1 MEVTPMESNTNVNG
15 FSRDFRSEL
24 AGVIQSVAPEVVSD
38 GKIDFVKLEE
48 LLKGDIQGG
57 IERFG
62 LFWPGKKQA
71 LRIAQEPT
79 SATLLPSEGNSAD
92 WDTTQ
97 NIFIEGDNLEVL
109 KILQKR
115 YHNSIKVIYID
126 PPYNTGGEF
135 IYPDK
140 FQEGL
145 TGYLEFSQQINAD
158 GQKLNSNSESDGR
171 FHSNWLS
178 MMYPRLKLA
187 RNLLTDD
194 GVIFISI
201 DDHEIEN
208 LLRIGKEI
216 FGENNHATTFIWQKK
231 KKPSFLHANVG
242 SMTEYVVAFTRN
254 FKSTF
259 PFSIDTTTEGKKYPL
274 NNAGNGIR
282 TLRFPAGS
290 VNFTDSDAMFLPQ
303 DMTEGNIKSR
313 LLEKVI
319 VKNHKNVNEI
329 VLEGEWRYSQE
340 KLDSI
345 ISAGELITISKA
357 PFRPNHVKAGGEI
370 KKMHN
375 LLTPQT
381 YNMDTNEDATAHLS
395 SMMGGDY
402 FDNPKP
408 VSLIKTLLKAVTYDD
423 PEATVLDFFA
433 GSGSTAEAVIRLN
446 QEEGGRRNFILV
458 QLPEPTK
465 PDTPAFLAGYKTIS
479 SLSRARILRVREA
492 LASGDQGLFSSSSEE
507 IDSGFRAFT
516 LAESNFGQW
525 RASSSIEKDELQGML
540 LDLQDSAKDGANQ
553 SSLLFEILLK
563 LGVGLGEQ
571 LTRISV
577 ANLELFSIGE
587 NSLLIYLNQETKPSL
602 EQLRMIA
609 ELNPAKLVVLED
621 AFQGDDQLK
630 TNFKQICKSSSI
642 ELWTA

>member
-1 MEVTPMESNTNVNG
+1 MESDANVNG
-15 FSRDFRSEL
+15 FSPDFRSEL
-24 AGVIQSVAPEVVSD
+24 ASVIQSVAPEVVSD

-48 LLKGDIQGG
+48 LLNGDIQSG

-79 SATLLPSEGNSAD
+79 SATLLPSEGNSAE
-92 WDTTQ
+92 WDSTQ

-145 TGYLEFSQQINAD
+145 AGYLEFSQQTNAD

-274 NNAGNGIR
+274 NNAGNGIK

-290 VNFTDSDAMFLPQ
+290 VNFTDSEAEFLPQ

-313 LLEKVI
+313 LLEKLI
-319 VKNHKNVNEI
+319 VKKHKNVNEI
-329 VLEGEWRYSQE
+329 VLEGEWRYSQD

-395 SMMGGDY
+395 ALMGGDY

-433 GSGSTAEAVIRLN
+433 GSGSTAEAVLRLN
-446 QEEGGRRNFILV
+446 QEDGGRRKFIVV

-465 PDTPAFLAGYKTIS
+465 PDTPAFEAGYKTIS
-479 SLSRARILRVREA
+479 ALSRARIMRVRDS
-492 LASGDQGLFSSSSEE
+492 LASGDHGLFSSSFDEF
-507 IDSGFRAFT
+507 DSGFRAFT
-516 LAESNFGQW
+516 LSESNFGKW
-525 RASSSIEKDELQGML
+525 RVSSSIEKDELQGIL
-540 LDLQDSAKDGANQ
+540 LDLQDSSKDGANQ
-553 SSLLFEILLK
+553 TSLLFEILLK
-563 LGVGLGEQ
+563 LGVGLNER

-577 ANLELFSIGE
+577 NNLELFSIGE
-587 NSLLIYLNQETKPSL
+587 KSLLVYLNEEIKPSL
-602 EQLRMIA
+602 EQFREIA

-630 TNFKQICKSSSI
+630 TNLKQICKSNAI

>member
-1 MEVTPMESNTNVNG
+1 MESDNSISGYST
-15 FSRDFRSEL
+15 DFRTEL
-24 AGVIQSVAPEVVSD
+24 ARVIESVSPDVISD
-38 GKIDFVKLEE
+38 GKIDFSKLEE
-48 LLKGDIQGG
+48 LLKDDIQGG

-71 LRIAQEPT
+71 LRTAQEPT
-79 SATLLPSEGNSAD
+79 TATLLPNEEESFEWES
-92 WDTTQ
+92 TK

-109 KILQKR
+109 KVLQKR

-145 TGYLEFSQQINAD
+145 TGYLEFSQQINSE
-158 GQKLNSNSESDGR
+158 GQKLTSNSESDGR
-171 FHSNWLS
+171 YHSNWLS

-216 FGENNHATTFIWQKK
+216 FGENNHSATFIWQKK

-254 FKSTF
+254 HKSTF
-259 PFSIDTTTEGKKYPL
+259 PFSVDTTTEGKKYPI
-274 NNAGNGIR
+274 NNAGNSMK
-282 TLRFPAGS
+282 TLKFPPAS
-290 VNFTDSDAMFLPQ
+290 VTFTDPEVVYLPQ
-303 DMTEGNIKSR
+303 DMSEGNIKCR
-313 LLEKVI
+313 LLEKLT
-319 VKNHKNVNEI
+319 VKNHKNVNTI
-329 VLEGEWRYSQE
+329 VIEGEWRYSQD
-340 KLDSI
+340 KLNSI
-345 ISAGELITISKA
+345 IAEGDLITISKA

-381 YNMDTNEDATAHLS
+381 YNLETNEDATAHLS
-395 SMMGGDY
+395 SLLGGDY

-408 VSLIKTLLKAVTYDD
+408 VSLIQMLVKAVTYDD

-433 GSGSTAEAVIRLN
+433 GSGSTAEAVIKMN
-446 QEEGGRRNFILV
+446 SEDGGQRKFILV
-458 QLPEPTK
+458 QLPELIK
-465 PDTPAFLAGYKTIS
+465 SDAPAYSAGYKTIS
-479 SLSRARILRVREA
+479 ALSRSRIKRV
-492 LASGDQGLFSSSSEE
+492 GDSISNGSEGLFSSNVDNL
-507 IDSGFRAFT
+507 DSGFRAFT
-516 LAESNFGQW
+516 LAESNFAKWQ
-525 RASSSIEKDELQGML
+525 ASSSMQAKDLQEIL
-540 LDLQDSAKDGANQ
+540 LDIKDSAANGTSQ
-553 SSLLFEILLK
+553 SALLFEILLK
-563 LGVGLGEQ
+563 QGIGLSEQ
-571 LTRISV
+571 ITKISV
-577 ANLELFSIGE
+577 GALEVFSIAN
-587 NSLLIYLNQETKPSL
+587 NSMLVYLNEHVKPSL
-602 EQLRMIA
+602 SQFSELIA
-609 ELNPAKLVVLED
+609 LKPAKLIVLED
-621 AFQGDDQLK
+621 AFSGDDELK
-630 TNFKQICKSSSI
+630 TNLKQMCTSSLV

>member
-1 MEVTPMESNTNVNG
+1 MESIASVSG
-15 FSRDFRSEL
+15 YSPDFRSEL
-24 AGVIQSVAPEVVSD
+24 ASVIQSVAPEVISD

-48 LLKGDIQGG
+48 LLNVDIQGG
-57 IERFG
+57 MERFG

-71 LRIAQEPT
+71 LRIAQEPS
-79 SATLLPSEGNSAD
+79 SATLLPSEGDSAD

-145 TGYLEFSQQINAD
+145 AGYLEFSHQTNAD

-194 GVIFISI
+194 GVMFISI
-201 DDHEIEN
+201 DDHEIDN

-242 SMTEYVVAFTRN
+242 SMTEYIVAFTRN

-259 PFSIDTTTEGKKYPL
+259 PFSVDTTTEGKKYPL
-274 NNAGNGIR
+274 NNAGNGMR
-282 TLRFPAGS
+282 TLRFPVGS
-290 VNFTDSDAMFLPQ
+290 VTFTDSEAEFLPQ

-313 LLEKVI
+313 LLEKLK
-319 VKNHKNVNEI
+319 VKNHKNVNEL
-329 VLEGEWRYSQE
+329 VLEGEWRYSQD

-357 PFRPNHVKAGGEI
+357 PFRPNHVKVGGDI

-375 LLTPQT
+375 LLTPLT
-381 YNMDTNEDATAHLS
+381 YNLETNEDATAHLS
-395 SMMGGDY
+395 SLMGGDY

-408 VSLIKTLLKAVTYDD
+408 VNLIKTLLKAVTYDD
-423 PEATVLDFFA
+423 PEAIVLDFFA
-433 GSGSTAEAVIRLN
+433 GSGSTAEAVMRLN
-446 QEEGGRRNFILV
+446 LEEGGNRKFIAV
-458 QLPEPTK
+458 QLPEPIK
-465 PDTPAFLAGYKTIS
+465 SETPAYNAGFKTIS
-479 SLSRARILRVREA
+479 ALSRARIHRVRDS
-492 LASGDQGLFSSSSEE
+492 LSSGHSNLFEPNTE
-507 IDSGFRAFT
+507 DFDSGFRAFT
-516 LAESNFGQW
+516 LSESNFGKW
-525 RASSSIEKDELQGML
+525 RVSSSIDRDELQGLL
-540 LDLQDSAKDGANQ
+540 LDLKDSAKDGANQ
-553 SSLLFEILLK
+553 MALLFEVLLK
-563 LGVGLGEQ
+563 LGFGLGEQ
-571 LTRISV
+571 VTTIIV
-577 ANLELFSIGE
+577 ADLKLFSIGE
-587 NSLLIYLNQETKPSL
+587 RSLLVYLDEDIKPSL
-602 EQLRMIA
+602 DQFREITS
-609 ELNPAKLVVLED
+609 LNPAKFVVLED
-621 AFQGDDQLK
+621 VFQGDDELK
-630 TNFKQICKSSSI
+630 TNLKQICKSSSI

>member
-1 MEVTPMESNTNVNG
+1 MESIARIDG
-15 FSRDFRSEL
+15 FSPNFRSQL
-24 AGVIQSVAPEVVSD
+24 ANVIQSVAPEVVSD

-48 LLKGDIQGG
+48 LLGGDIQVGM
-57 IERFG
+57 ERFG
-62 LFWPGKKQA
+62 LFWPGKRHA
-71 LRIAQEPT
+71 LRTAQEPS
-79 SATLLPSEGNSAD
+79 SATLLPCEVDSAD
-92 WDTTQ
+92 WETTK

-145 TGYLEFSQQINAD
+145 AGYLEFSQQTNSD
-158 GQKLNSNSESDGR
+158 GQKLTSNSESDGR

-216 FGENNHATTFIWQKK
+216 FGENNHAATFIWQKK

-254 FKSTF
+254 FKNTF
-259 PFSIDTTTEGKKYPL
+259 PFSIDTTTEGKKYPI
-274 NNAGNGIR
+274 NNAGNGMR
-282 TLRFPAGS
+282 TLRFPVGS
-290 VNFTDSDAMFLPQ
+290 VTFTDSHAEFLPQ
-303 DMTEGNIKSR
+303 DMSEGNIKSR
-313 LLEKVI
+313 LLEKLQ

-340 KLDSI
+340 KLDAI

-357 PFRPNHVKAGGEI
+357 PFRPNHVKTGGEI

-375 LLTPQT
+375 LLTPLT
-381 YNMDTNEDATAHLS
+381 YNIETNEDATAHLS
-395 SMMGGDY
+395 SLMGGDY

-408 VSLIKTLLKAVTYDD
+408 VSLIKTLLKAVTYND
-423 PEATVLDFFA
+423 PEATILDFFA
-433 GSGSTAEAVIRLN
+433 GSGSTAEAVLRLN
-446 QEEGGRRNFILV
+446 LEESGNRKFICV
-458 QLPEPTK
+458 QLPEPIKT
-465 PDTPAFLAGYKTIS
+465 DSPAFQAGYKTIS
-479 SLSRARILRVREA
+479 ALSRSRIQRVRESVA
-492 LASGDQGLFSSSSEE
+492 KESENLFDSNVES

-516 LAESNFGQW
+516 LSESNFVKW
-525 RASSSIEKDELQGML
+525 KVSSSIEPHELQGLL
-540 LDLQDSAKDGANQ
+540 LDLKDSAKNGVHPQAV
-553 SSLLFEILLK
+553 LFEILLK
-563 LGVGLGEQ
+563 LGVSLSEQ
-571 LTRISV
+571 IATINV
-577 ANLELFSIGE
+577 ASLELYSIGDRT
-587 NSLLIYLNQETKPSL
+587 LLVYLNEGVKPSIDQFR
-602 EQLRMIA
+602 EIA
-609 ELNPAKLVVLED
+609 SLNPAKFVILED
-621 AFQGDDQLK
+621 VFQGDDELK
-630 TNFKQICKSSSI
+630 TNLKQICKSSKI

>member
-1 MEVTPMESNTNVNG
+1 MESNANVNG
-15 FSRDFRSEL
+15 FSPDFRSEL
-24 AGVIQSVAPEVVSD
+24 ASVIQSVAPEVVSD

-48 LLKGDIQGG
+48 LLNGDIQSG

-79 SATLLPSEGNSAD
+79 SATLLPSEGNSAE
-92 WDTTQ
+92 WDSTQ

-145 TGYLEFSQQINAD
+145 AGYLEFSQQTNAD

-274 NNAGNGIR
+274 NNAGNGIK

-290 VNFTDSDAMFLPQ
+290 VNFTDSEAEFLPQ

-313 LLEKVI
+313 LLEKLI
-319 VKNHKNVNEI
+319 VKKHKNVNEI
-329 VLEGEWRYSQE
+329 VLEGEWRYSQD

-395 SMMGGDY
+395 ALMGGDY

-433 GSGSTAEAVIRLN
+433 GSGSTAEAVLRLN
-446 QEEGGRRNFILV
+446 QEDGGRRKFIVV

-465 PDTPAFLAGYKTIS
+465 PDTPAFEAGYKTIS
-479 SLSRARILRVREA
+479 ALSRARIMRVRDS
-492 LASGDQGLFSSSSEE
+492 LASGDHGLFSSSFDEF
-507 IDSGFRAFT
+507 DSGFRAFT
-516 LAESNFGQW
+516 LSESNFGKW
-525 RASSSIEKDELQGML
+525 RVSSSIEIDELQGIL
-540 LDLQDSAKDGANQ
+540 LDLQDSSKDGANQ
-553 SSLLFEILLK
+553 TSLLFEILLK
-563 LGVGLGEQ
+563 LGVGLNER

-577 ANLELFSIGE
+577 NNLELFSIGE
-587 NSLLIYLNQETKPSL
+587 KSLLVYLNEEIKPSL
-602 EQLRMIA
+602 EQFREIA

-630 TNFKQICKSSSI
+630 TNLKQICKSNAI